1 MSTRIDA
8 SCHCGNIRATF
19 QSEVEPAPRECQCSF
34 CRAHASVTVADPQ
47 GSLVILVADERKL
60 SRYRFGALRLAD
72 MLVCRECGLY
82 VAAVM
87 ESGGKAFGILNLRA
101 AAGAPVLSRPAAP
114 VDYDGETAD
123 QRRARRERA
132 WTPTTLRTGAS

>member
-19 QSEVEPAPRECQCSF
+19 QSEAEPVTRECQCSF

-47 GSLVILVADERKL
+47 GSLVLHVANERKL

-72 MLVCRECGLY
+72 MLVCRECGVY

-87 ESGGKAFGILNLRA
+87 ESSGKAFGILNLRA
-101 AAGAPVLSRPAAP
+101 AGGTPLLGRQPVPA
-114 VDYDGETAD
+114 DYDAESAD

-132 WTPTTLRTGAS
+132 WTPTTLRVGKP

>member
-1 MSTRIDA
+1 MSTRVDA
-8 SCHCGNIRATF
+8 SCHCGNLRATF
-19 QSEVEPAPRECQCSF
+19 QSEAEPAPRECQCSF

-47 GSLVILVADERKL
+47 GSLVVHVADGRKL
-60 SRYRFGALRLAD
+60 SRYRFGSLRLAD
-72 MLVCRECGLY
+72 MLICRECGVY

-101 AAGAPVLSRPAAP
+101 AAGTPLLSRQPTP
-114 VDYDGETAD
+114 VDYDVETAD

-132 WTPTTLRTGAS
+132 WTPTTLRVGAP